1 MIAERV
7 IAPDILVIKVKD
19 TGVGIEEENLEALF
33 NPFSKIKNEFRSDMN
48 KMGVGLGLNISMNL
62 SRALGGDISVQS
74 TLGKGTVFTITIK

>member
-62 SRALGGDISVQS
+62 SRALGGDISVHS